1 MNKYTPEQL
10 KTLLEDHRLWWYEG
24 KGKRADL
31 RGADLRGADLS
42 SADLS
47 NSVLRGA
54 DLRGAVL
61 QRAVLRGADLS
72 GADLSGADLSD
83 AVLRGAD
90 LSGAD
95 LQCAVLRGADLSG
108 AVLTY
113 AKYKNGTVN
122 AVAQVSFTTH
132 GECGRQLMA
141 IRTETETSII
151 CGCFT
156 GSPEDLE
163 AYIAKGPTKYQ
174 HSRRL
179 AMRCVLEMVN
189 CPKASYEQ

>member
-31 RGADLRGADLS
+31 RGA
-42 SADLS
+42 
-47 NSVLRGA
+47 
-54 DLRGAVL
+54 VL

-72 GADLSGADLSD
+72 SADLSSAD
-83 AVLRGAD
+83 LRGAV
-90 LSGAD
+90 
-95 LQCAVLRGADLSG
+95 LQRAVLRGADLSG

-141 IRTETETSII
+141 IRTEIETTLL
-151 CGCFT
+151 CGCFA

-163 AYIAKGPTKYQ
+163 AYITKGSKRYQ
-174 HSRRL
+174 PSRRL

-189 CPKASYEQ
+189 YPEASDE

>member
-1 MNKYTPEQL
+1 MSTYTPDQL
-10 KTLLEDHRLWWYEG
+10 NTILEDHRLWWYAG

-42 SADLS
+42 
-47 NSVLRGA
+47 GA
-54 DLRGAVL
+54 DLRGAD
-61 QRAVLRGADLS
+61 LRGADLS
-72 GADLSGADLSD
+72 GADLSGAVLRSADLSGAVLSVAVLRGADLSD

-90 LSGAD
+90 LSGA
-95 LQCAVLRGADLSG
+95 VLRGADLSG
-108 AVLTY
+108 

-141 IRTETETSII
+141 IRTEIETTLL
-151 CGCFT
+151 CGCFA

-163 AYIAKGPTKYQ
+163 AYITKGSKRYQ
-174 HSRRL
+174 PSRRL

-189 CPKASYEQ
+189 YPEASDE